1 MRKRDIVNVIMLND
15 LFERRTFYM
24 RRYVIAQ

>member
-1 MRKRDIVNVIMLND
+1 MRKRDIVNVIMWND